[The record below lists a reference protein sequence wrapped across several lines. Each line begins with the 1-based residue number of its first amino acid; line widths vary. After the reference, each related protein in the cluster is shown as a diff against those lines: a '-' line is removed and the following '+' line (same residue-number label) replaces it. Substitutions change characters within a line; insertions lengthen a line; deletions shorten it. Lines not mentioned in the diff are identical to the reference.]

1 MPTYKNIETGELKKF
16 GRTRTYVDFDKETG
30 DIIKKEMDLTTG
42 EQINLNVWEYVGHEG
57 DFSSVVAKKASNDGR
72 GTR

>member
-1 MPTYKNIETGELKKF
+1 MPTYKNLETGELKKF

-30 DIIKKEMDLTTG
+30 DIIKREMDLSTG
-42 EQINLNVWEYVGHEG
+42 EQINLNVWEYVGHDG
-57 DFSSVVAKKASNDGR
+57 DYTSVVTKKALNDGR